1 MKEEL
6 RKYFFSLR
14 KNKYF
19 NLKEKDFKPLL
30 SEIARHN
37 KNSIIGSY
45 YSINFELDLKILNTF
60 LFTKGFS
67 LSLPFIHK
75 DNELMEFKEWNSSDV
90 LQLNKY
96 GIPQMFLD
104 SKTIIPD
111 IFLVP
116 LLAFD
121 KCGNRLGYG
130 SGYYD
135 KYFNMLNKTKK
146 RFRTIGV
153 GFSFQ
158 KKDKLQ
164 TLKTDFCLDA
174 VFTEKGFLN
183 IQ

>member
-1 MKEEL
+1 MKEQL
-6 RKYFFSLR
+6 RRSSFSSR

-19 NLKEKDFKPLL
+19 NLKEKDFISLL
-30 SEIARHN
+30 SEITRY
-37 KNSIIGSY
+37 KNSTIGSY
-45 YSINFELDLKILNTF
+45 YSINFELDLKILNRL
-60 LFTKGFS
+60 LFKKEIS
-67 LSLPFIHK
+67 LSLPFIHE
-75 DNELMEFKEWNSSDV
+75 DNKLMEFKEWNLNDV

-96 GIPQMFLD
+96 GIPQTFID
-104 SKTIIPD
+104 SKTLIPD

-121 KCGNRLGYG
+121 KYGNRLGYG

-135 KYFNMLNKTKK
+135 KYFNTLNKTKR
-146 RFRTIGV
+146 RFRTIGI

-158 KKDKLQ
+158 KKDKLK

>member
-1 MKEEL
+1 MKEKL
-6 RKYFFSLR
+6 RKYSFSLR

-19 NLKEKDFKPLL
+19 NLTEKDFSPLL
-30 SEIARHN
+30 SEITRYKIN
-37 KNSIIGSY
+37 IVGSY
-45 YSINFELDLKILNTF
+45 YSTNFELDLKILNTL
-60 LFTKGFS
+60 LFRKGFS
-67 LSLPFIHK
+67 LSLPFVHE
-75 DNELMEFKEWNSSDV
+75 NNQLMEFKEWNSNDV
-90 LQLNKY
+90 LRLNKY
-96 GIPQMFLD
+96 GIPQTFIV
-104 SKTIIPD
+104 SKTLVPD

-121 KCGNRLGYG
+121 KYGNRLGYG

-146 RFRTIGV
+146 RFRTIGI

-158 KKDKLQ
+158 KKDKLKV
-164 TLKTDFCLDA
+164 LKTDFCLDA

>member
-19 NLKEKDFKPLL
+19 NLKEKDFKPLV

-37 KNSIIGSY
+37 RNSIIGSY

-183 IQ
+183 IK

>member
-1 MKEEL
+1 MKEKL
-6 RKYFFSLR
+6 RKHSFSLR

-19 NLKEKDFKPLL
+19 NLTEKDFNPLL
-30 SEIARHN
+30 SEITRY
-37 KNSIIGSY
+37 KNNIVGSY
-45 YSINFELDLKILNTF
+45 HSINFELDLKILNTL
-60 LFTKGFS
+60 LFKKGFS
-67 LSLPFIHK
+67 LSLPFVHE
-75 DNELMEFKEWNSSDV
+75 NNQLMEFKEWNSNDV
-90 LQLNKY
+90 FRLNKY
-96 GIPQMFLD
+96 GIPQTFID
-104 SKTIIPD
+104 SKTLVPD

-121 KCGNRLGYG
+121 KYGNRLGYG

-146 RFRTIGV
+146 RFRTIGI

-158 KKDKLQ
+158 KKDKLKV
-164 TLKTDFCLDA
+164 LKTDFCLDA

>member
-1 MKEEL
+1 MKEKL

-14 KNKYF
+14 KKKYF
-19 NLKEKDFKPLL
+19 NLKEKDVNPWL
-30 SEIARHN
+30 SEITRHN
-37 KNSIIGSY
+37 KNSIVGSY
-45 YSINFELDLKILNTF
+45 YSINFELDLKILNK
-60 LFTKGFS
+60 LLLTKRFS

-75 DNELMEFKEWNSSDV
+75 DNEMMEFKEWNSSDV

-96 GIPQMFLD
+96 GIPQTFIK
-104 SKTIIPD
+104 SKTLIPD

-121 KCGNRLGYG
+121 KYGNRLGYG

-146 RFRTIGV
+146 KFRTIGV

-174 VFTEKGFLN
+174 VFTEKGFLK
-183 IQ
+183 I

>member
-1 MKEEL
+1 MKEKL
-6 RKYFFSLR
+6 RKYSFSFR

-19 NLKEKDFKPLL
+19 NLKEKDFSPLL
-30 SEIARHN
+30 SDIVRYGSN
-37 KNSIIGSY
+37 IIGSY
-45 YSINFELDLKILNTF
+45 YSVNFELDLKILNTL
-60 LFTKGFS
+60 LFKKGLS
-67 LSLPFIHK
+67 LSLPFIHE
-75 DNELMEFKEWNSSDV
+75 NNNSMEFKEWKPNDI

-96 GIPQMFLD
+96 GIPQTFIN
-104 SKTIIPD
+104 SKTLNPT

-121 KCGNRLGYG
+121 KYGNRLGYG

-135 KYFNMLNKTKK
+135 RYFNMLNKTKK

-158 KKDKLQ
+158 KQDKLK
-164 TLKTDFCLDA
+164 TYKTDFCLDA

>member
-75 DNELMEFKEWNSSDV
+75 DNEQNYSESLEKVSNSI
-90 LQLNKY
+90 NN
-96 GIPQMFLD
+96 FL
-104 SKTIIPD
+104 
-111 IFLVP
+111 
-116 LLAFD
+116 
-121 KCGNRLGYG
+121 
-130 SGYYD
+130 
-135 KYFNMLNKTKK
+135 
-146 RFRTIGV
+146 
-153 GFSFQ
+153 
-158 KKDKLQ
+158 
-164 TLKTDFCLDA
+164 
-174 VFTEKGFLN
+174 EKIN
-183 IQ
+183 

>member
-19 NLKEKDFKPLL
+19 NLKKKYFKPLS

-37 KNSIIGSY
+37 KNSIVGSY

-60 LFTKGFS
+60 LLTKGFS

-96 GIPQMFLD
+96 GIPQIFLD

-174 VFTEKGFLN
+174 VFTEKRFLN
-183 IQ
+183 IK

>member
-174 VFTEKGFLN
+174 VFTEKRFLN

>member
-1 MKEEL
+1 MWQ
-6 RKYFFSLR
+6 
-14 KNKYF
+14 
-19 NLKEKDFKPLL
+19 
-30 SEIARHN
+30 
-37 KNSIIGSY
+37 IGSGFNEFNKKDGLIRVFRWGY
-45 YSINFELDLKILNTF
+45 PGKNRRIDLVYILNWDIDTKKQSKPIQKQ
-60 LFTKGFS
+60 LFVS
-67 LSLPFIHK
+67 LTEEEQKIYDYLVNK
-75 DNELMEFKEWNSSDV
+75 ENELMEFKEWNSSDV

-96 GIPQMFLD
+96 GIPQTFLD
-104 SKTIIPD
+104 SKTLIPD

-121 KCGNRLGYG
+121 KYGNRLGYG

-146 RFRTIGV
+146 KFRTIGI

-158 KKDKLQ
+158 KKDRLKI
-164 TLKTDFCLDA
+164 LKTDFCLDA

>member
-14 KNKYF
+14 KNKYL
-19 NLKEKDFKPLL
+19 NLKKKDFKPLV

>member
-1 MKEEL
+1 
-6 RKYFFSLR
+6 
-14 KNKYF
+14 
-19 NLKEKDFKPLL
+19 
-30 SEIARHN
+30 
-37 KNSIIGSY
+37 
-45 YSINFELDLKILNTF
+45 
-60 LFTKGFS
+60 
-67 LSLPFIHK
+67 
-75 DNELMEFKEWNSSDV
+75 
-90 LQLNKY
+90 
-96 GIPQMFLD
+96 MFLD

-116 LLAFD
+116 LLAID

-158 KKDKLQ
+158 KKGKLQ
-164 TLKTDFCLDA
+164 KLKTDFCLDA

>member
-19 NLKEKDFKPLL
+19 NLKEKDFKPLV

>member
-1 MKEEL
+1 MKEKL
-6 RKYFFSLR
+6 RKYSFSLR
-14 KNKYF
+14 KKKYF
-19 NLKEKDFKPLL
+19 NLKEKDFNPLL
-30 SEIARHN
+30 SEIARYH
-37 KNSIIGSY
+37 KNSIVGSY
-45 YSINFELDLKILNTF
+45 YSINFELDLKILNK
-60 LFTKGFS
+60 LLLTKRFS

-96 GIPQMFLD
+96 GIPQTFLN

-121 KCGNRLGYG
+121 KYGNRLGYG

-146 RFRTIGV
+146 KFRTIGV

>member
-1 MKEEL
+1 MKEQL
-6 RKYFFSLR
+6 RKSSFSLR

-19 NLKEKDFKPLL
+19 NLKEKNFSPLL
-30 SEIARHN
+30 SEIARY
-37 KNSIIGSY
+37 KSRTIGSY
-45 YSINFELDLKILNTF
+45 YSINFELDLKILNKL
-60 LFTKGFS
+60 LFKKKIS

-96 GIPQMFLD
+96 GIPQTILD

-121 KCGNRLGYG
+121 KYSNRLGYG

-146 RFRTIGV
+146 NLEQSELVFH
-153 GFSFQ
+153 F
-158 KKDKLQ
+158 KK
-164 TLKTDFCLDA
+164 KT
-174 VFTEKGFLN
+174 N
-183 IQ
+183 

>member
-1 MKEEL
+1 MKEQL
-6 RKYFFSLR
+6 RKYSFSLR

-19 NLKEKDFKPLL
+19 NLKEKDFSPLL
-30 SEIARHN
+30 LEITRYK
-37 KNSIIGSY
+37 KNTIGSY

-60 LFTKGFS
+60 LFKKGLS
-67 LSLPFIHK
+67 LSLPFIHE
-75 DNELMEFKEWNSSDV
+75 NNQMMEFKEWNSNDV

-96 GIPQMFLD
+96 GIPQNFIE
-104 SKTIIPD
+104 SKTLVPD

-121 KCGNRLGYG
+121 KHGNRLGYG

-146 RFRTIGV
+146 IFRTIGI

-158 KKDKLQ
+158 KKDKLKV
-164 TLKTDFCLDA
+164 LKSDFCLDA
-174 VFTEKGFLN
+174 IFTEKGFLD

>member
-1 MKEEL
+1 M
-6 RKYFFSLR
+6 KYFFSLI

-19 NLKEKDFKPLL
+19 NLKKKDFKPLV
-30 SEIARHN
+30 SEIAIHN

-45 YSINFELDLKILNTF
+45 YSINFELDLKILNAF

-121 KCGNRLGYG
+121 KFGNRLGYG

-174 VFTEKGFLN
+174 VFTEKRFLN
-183 IQ
+183 IK

>member
-19 NLKEKDFKPLL
+19 NLKEKDFKPLV
-30 SEIARHN
+30 SEIAIHN

-45 YSINFELDLKILNTF
+45 YSINFELDLKILNAF

-174 VFTEKGFLN
+174 VFTEKRFLN
-183 IQ
+183 IK

>member
-19 NLKEKDFKPLL
+19 NLREKDFKPLF

-37 KNSIIGSY
+37 KNSLIGSY

-60 LFTKGFS
+60 LITKGFS

-96 GIPQMFLD
+96 GIPQIFLG

-121 KCGNRLGYG
+121 KYGNRLGYG

-174 VFTEKGFLN
+174 VFTEKGFFN
-183 IQ
+183 IK